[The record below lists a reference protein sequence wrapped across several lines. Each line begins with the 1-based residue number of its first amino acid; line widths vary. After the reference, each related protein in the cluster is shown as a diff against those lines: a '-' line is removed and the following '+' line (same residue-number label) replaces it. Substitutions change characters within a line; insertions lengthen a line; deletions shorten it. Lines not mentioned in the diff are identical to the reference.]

1 MGESCAP
8 ELKLDKIGVVVDV
21 DVDVRIELE
30 VGEEVVLL

>member
-21 DVDVRIELE
+21 DVRIELE